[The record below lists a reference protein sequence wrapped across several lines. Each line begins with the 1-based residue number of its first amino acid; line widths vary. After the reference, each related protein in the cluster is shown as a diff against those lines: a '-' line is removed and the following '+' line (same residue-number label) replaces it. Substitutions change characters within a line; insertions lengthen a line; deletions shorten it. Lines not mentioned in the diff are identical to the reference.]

1 MYAILA
7 RAIYACHGCSS
18 SMGITKFTINHLH
31 RLDYNS
37 IAEKGAGM
45 LADALR
51 VNQSLQTLRLVVESS
66 VYACRAD
73 SAEYWSYWHIISFIV
88 WMLTV

>member
-37 IAEKGAGM
+37 IADKGAGM

-51 VNQSLQTLRLVVESS
+51 VNQSLHIVRS
-66 VYACRAD
+66 VAD
-73 SAEYWSYWHIISFIV
+73 G
-88 WMLTV
+88 